1 MSQIDYKEKY
11 LKYKTKYLELKQRGG
26 SKKLTFN
33 QIKNKF
39 EEMKKNNKILYYIR
53 WDAPIKREKDEKGEK
68 LQIIEISEEKGK
80 NNKYLSIRCKDV
92 SGKNI
97 NGGKEFSY
105 SVSNTNMF
113 NFKYIEATYNL
124 EIKKI
129 GDDYFLTHCSSDDCA
144 GIVN

>member
-11 LKYKTKYLELKQRGG
+11 LKYKTKYLELKQKGG
-26 SKKLTFN
+26 SKKLTLN

-39 EEMKKNNKILYYIR
+39 EEMKKNNKILYHKR
-53 WDAPIKREKDEKGEK
+53 WVGSVKGEK

-80 NNKYLSIRCKDV
+80 SNKYLSIRCKDV